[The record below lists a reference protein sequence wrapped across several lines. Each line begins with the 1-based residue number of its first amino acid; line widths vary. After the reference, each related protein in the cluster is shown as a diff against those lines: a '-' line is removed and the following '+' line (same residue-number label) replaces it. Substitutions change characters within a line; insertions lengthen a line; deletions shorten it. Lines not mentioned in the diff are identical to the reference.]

1 MILVSKYE
9 ELARFLE
16 KQDGELL
23 RMTFQEV
30 EDIIGPLTPAARKH
44 RAWWANSASQNHAMN
59 GWLSVGW
66 ETSQVNMDKEELVF
80 IRTKQVVQDSLLPG
94 YMPKT
99 RSRKMSSYPQR
110 DRISSEV
117 DLILNQV
124 GGVVSLSYIV
134 DAIERYMAGEI
145 QEMELGQELRR
156 LWARR
161 R

>member
-9 ELARFLE
+9 DLAKHLQ
-16 KQDGELL
+16 KQNADML
-23 RMTFQEV
+23 RMTFEEV
-30 EDIIGPLTPAARKH
+30 SQIVGGLPQGAYDH

-59 GWLSVGW
+59 GWMSVGW
-66 ETSQVNMDKEELVF
+66 ETSQVDMKKEELVF
-80 IRTKQVVQDSLLPG
+80 VRAAQVVQDSLLPG
-94 YMPKT
+94 YMPKQ
-99 RSRKMSSYPQR
+99 RRAKSAYPQAS
-110 DRISSEV
+110 RINSEV

-124 GGVVSLSYIV
+124 GGVMSLSYIV

>member
-9 ELARFLE
+9 DLAKHLE
-16 KQDGELL
+16 KQNVDML
-23 RMTFQEV
+23 RMTFKEV
-30 EDIIGPLTPAARKH
+30 EGVIGPLPPAARKH

-59 GWLSVGW
+59 GWMSVGW
-66 ETSQVNMDKEELVF
+66 ETSQVHMDKEELVF
-80 IRTKQVVQDSLLPG
+80 IRTQQVLQDSLLPG
-94 YMPKT
+94 IMPKQ
-99 RSRKMSSYPQR
+99 RRKKSSYPQAS
-110 DRISSEV
+110 RINSEV
-117 DLILNQV
+117 DMILNQV
-124 GGVVSLSYIV
+124 GGVMSLSYII

>member
-9 ELARFLE
+9 ELAKYLE
-16 KQDGELL
+16 KQDSDLI

-30 EDIIGPLTPAARKH
+30 EEIIGPLPPTAYDH

-59 GWLSVGW
+59 GWMSVGW
-66 ETSQVNMDKEELVF
+66 ETSQVEMDKQELVF
-80 IRTKQVVQDSLLPG
+80 IRAKKVLQDSLLPG

-99 RSRKMSSYPQR
+99 RSRKLPSPQR
-110 DRISSEV
+110 DRLNSEFE
-117 DLILNQV
+117 LILNQV
-124 GGVVSLSYIV
+124 GGVVNLSYII
-134 DAIERYMAGEI
+134 DAIERYMSGEL

>member
-9 ELARFLE
+9 DLAKHLE
-16 KQDGELL
+16 KQNVDML
-23 RMTFQEV
+23 RMTFNEV
-30 EDIIGPLTPAARKH
+30 EGVIGPLPPAARKH

-59 GWLSVGW
+59 GWMSVGW
-66 ETSQVNMDKEELVF
+66 ETSQVHMDKEELVF
-80 IRTKQVVQDSLLPG
+80 IRAQQIMQDSLLPG
-94 YMPKT
+94 YMPKRKSRRTPFQQQT
-99 RSRKMSSYPQR
+99 R
-110 DRISSEV
+110 INSEV

-124 GGVVSLSYIV
+124 GGVVSLSYII

-145 QEMELGQELRR
+145 QEMELGPELRR